1 MGKLD
6 TTPGHSRVRSREDM
20 EEQHQARLSLP
31 SAQDHSFSRGP
42 AFSPAGRSADRFIPF
57 RSTDQSMLDDLC
69 SPGQAT
75 SSRNGSTPGTSAF
88 NALLACQLGIKTP
101 PQDPQCPVTIK
112 TPSSW
117 PRKEKGRVLQF
128 AAISEQAASPYK
140 SSILSESC
148 AAEARSINSTI
159 PRNVSPFACKVLD
172 APRLMDDFYSNL
184 IDWSRQ
190 GLLAVALGADL
201 YVYNTVTSKPF
212 KVASYEVTVRSVA
225 WSQSGAHL
233 SVGLHSGKVD
243 LWDINKMSKVR
254 SFAGHSKHVTALSW
268 NSHLLSSA
276 GSEGIVLNRDMR
288 VPEDSIAALKG
299 HRSTI
304 SGLKWS
310 HDDRQLAS
318 GGNDNLV
325 CIWRAGM
332 SKPQQRITAHTAC
345 VKALAWSPHHAGL
358 LASGGGTQDQT
369 ILLWSTVKGS
379 MIHSIHT
386 GSQVSGLAWS
396 HTVNELLSIHG
407 YATSALHVWKAP
419 GLVNAATMTG
429 HNSRVLFLAMSPDGQ
444 TAATGAGDET
454 VRFWH
459 VFPKDTAKSA
469 TAKLVRSEGR
479 CSIR

>member
-1 MGKLD
+1 MSAGDQD
-6 TTPGHSRVRSREDM
+6 TAT
-20 EEQHQARLSLP
+20 
-31 SAQDHSFSRGP
+31 
-42 AFSPAGRSADRFIPF
+42 
-57 RSTDQSMLDDLC
+57 RST
-69 SPGQAT
+69 
-75 SSRNGSTPGTSAF
+75 
-88 NALLACQLGIKTP
+88 
-101 PQDPQCPVTIK
+101 V
-112 TPSSW
+112 

-128 AAISEQAASPYK
+128 AAIPEQAASPYN

-148 AAEARSINSTI
+148 AAEARSINSII
-159 PRNVSPFACKVLD
+159 PRNVSPFAYKVLD

-201 YVYNTVTSKPF
+201 HVYNTVTSKPF
-212 KVASYEVTVRSVA
+212 KVATYEVMVRSVA

-276 GSEGIVLNRDMR
+276 GSEGIVLNHDMR
-288 VPEDSIAALKG
+288 VPENSVAAMKG

-358 LASGGGTQDQT
+358 LATGGGTQDQT
-369 ILLWSTVKGS
+369 IALWNTVKAS

-407 YATSALHVWKAP
+407 YATSALHIWKAP
-419 GLVNAATMTG
+419 SMVNAATLTG

-444 TAATGAGDET
+444 TAATGDET
-454 VRFWH
+454 VRFWR

-469 TAKLVRSEGR
+469 TAKLVRSEGKVFAPER
-479 CSIR
+479 PNPLPPPPAPRPLLLKPASEQQQSQQAMPASTALLEEEAHAGKNMAAHCKDDKMADVGLHVQHED